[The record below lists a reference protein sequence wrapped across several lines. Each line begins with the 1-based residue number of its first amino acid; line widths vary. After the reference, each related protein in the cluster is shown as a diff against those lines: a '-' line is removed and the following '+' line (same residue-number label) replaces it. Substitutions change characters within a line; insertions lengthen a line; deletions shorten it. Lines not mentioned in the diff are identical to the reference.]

1 MAKKIIVC
9 ILIIILGIFNCKILF
24 SDVRELVII
33 GGSSAYE
40 YVSDDK
46 HILDKASWAN
56 FIDSYI
62 DSDIKIVNY
71 SKRGSMFSDLIN
83 NNEIKEKI
91 DKINMND
98 ILIIQIEESDYE
110 NKDLIDDLNYL
121 DNISSKKNSE
131 IFLILPFH
139 KQNNY
144 AGKTK
149 NILYDDNDI
158 LHLKVKNKI
167 KVVDPNFPQVEGVD
181 KERFKFVLSAYKDKS
196 KGYDYEAYNYVFANY
211 FAKAIANC
219 IDGEEFTY
227 KNSAYKITR
236 GMYVSQLLKFAN
248 QVIKKGETFSDVAN
262 DYEFANDIATAKEMG
277 IICGTSDKFYP
288 NDEITLGDASLI
300 AANLLRN
307 KGYALPEYIRESCSL
322 GENSYQTQINIYA
335 DIMGVKPYAVESVFA
350 MLYNDVYF
358 NPMFDVNEKIF
369 TILDIYRLIYEKVD
383 M

>member
-9 ILIIILGIFNCKILF
+9 ILITILGIFNCKILF
-24 SDVRELVII
+24 SDVREIVVI

-40 YVSDDK
+40 FAGDDK

-62 DSDIKIVNY
+62 DSDIKIINY
-71 SKRGSMFSDLIN
+71 SKRGSMFSDLISN
-83 NNEIKEKI
+83 NGIKEKI
-91 DKINMND
+91 DKININD

-121 DNISSKKNSE
+121 NDISSEKNSE
-131 IFLILPFH
+131 ILLILPFH

-144 AGKTK
+144 ADKTE

-158 LHLKVKNKI
+158 LQFKVNSKI
-167 KVVDPNFPQVEGVD
+167 KVIDPNFSQVEGTD

-196 KGYDYEAYNYVFANY
+196 KGYDYEAYNYVLANC
-211 FAKAIANC
+211 FAKSIADY

-248 QVIKKGETFSDVAN
+248 QVIKKGETFSDVEN
-262 DYEFANDIATAKEMG
+262 DYEFADDIATAKEMG
-277 IICGTSDKFYP
+277 IISGTSDKFYP

-307 KGYALPEYIRESCSL
+307 KGYALP
-322 GENSYQTQINIYA
+322 
-335 DIMGVKPYAVESVFA
+335 
-350 MLYNDVYF
+350 
-358 NPMFDVNEKIF
+358 
-369 TILDIYRLIYEKVD
+369 
-383 M
+383 